1 MLRGILLCLCV
12 SIGLMQP
19 AFAQGVKVGEA
30 EYFPAPKGSEK
41 LPPDAPHRTA
51 ALMAQAAPTN
61 QWYSTLIFNAK
72 PEAIYAQPL
81 TVKAVAPAFEV
92 ALPSKKVVPTFR
104 RDVEIHYPHEEPLV
118 FRPAAFAPDS
128 SKLAKFSDW
137 SIDVSMSAGADNMIA
152 TVSHGSP
159 YVFFQLSR
167 GDIQV
172 VLPSGAIR
180 VAGVGL
186 PNQLVVDHKGKRYVV
201 FASTGTSWEAG
212 TAGAWVG
219 KLPQGKGYFT
229 AAALPDDKAATLELF
244 ARHAYAFVQ
253 DTRVSW
259 QYDQANSTVET
270 LFSATTKAM
279 EGSNTSTIMGLYPH
293 HWHQN
298 PLVADRLGAAYDT
311 VRGQLKTLVGNE
323 FKTRRQYLGWVPF
336 WPAVGAVQG
345 APDLKDV
352 MAIDVRNAGRMMREG
367 GDFPYWRGKGIMRVI
382 NLMNIAE
389 QQGDAAARDR
399 LLTLAKNEVEEWF
412 SGKDRKTYFQYDAK
426 LGTMLSHP
434 EQFFVIEQM
443 NDHYF
448 HYSYWIRA
456 AAEIALRAPD
466 WAAKSKWGG
475 MVDLLV
481 KDIAN
486 TTRGEKTFPYLRHFD
501 AYEGHSWANGNGLGS
516 AGNNQESSSEAAYAW
531 AAIILWAEVTGDKA
545 LRDVGIYKLTTEVA
559 AIDYY
564 WFDVHQQV
572 FAPEYKNVDTAILF
586 GGKYEHNTWWTDEP
600 RQITGINMLP
610 ITSVSTYLGRHP
622 AYVRK
627 NMDSLKVEMETYAK
641 FGKLPPNP
649 PPKDVWQD
657 ILSKY
662 FALAEPQQALAG
674 WNRWGSVEAG
684 DSRTHTLHWLLSM
697 NTMGL
702 PDFSITANTPLY
714 AVFKRPD
721 GARTHL
727 AYNATS
733 APIEVKFSDGKSL
746 RVMPRSLGVLK

>member
-19 AFAQGVKVGEA
+19 VFAQGVKVGEA
-30 EYFPAPKGSEK
+30 EYFLAPKGSEK

-137 SIDVSMSAGADNMIA
+137 SIDVDMSAGADSMIA

-172 VLPSGAIR
+172 ALPAGASR

-186 PNQLVVDHKGKRYVV
+186 SNQLVVDHKGKRYVV
-201 FASTGTSWEAG
+201 FAPAGASWEAG
-212 TAGAWVG
+212 AAGAWVG

-253 DTRVSW
+253 DTRVTW
-259 QYDQANSTVET
+259 QYDQVNSTVET

-279 EGSNTSTIMGLYPH
+279 EGSNTNTIMGLYPH

-382 NLMNIAE
+382 NMMNIAD

-412 SGKDRKTYFQYDAK
+412 AGKDRKTYFQYDAK

-434 EQFFVIEQM
+434 EQFFVIT
-443 NDHYF
+443 F
-448 HYSYWIRA
+448 TIR
-456 AAEIALRAPD
+456 I
-466 WAAKSKWGG
+466 
-475 MVDLLV
+475 
-481 KDIAN
+481 
-486 TTRGEKTFPYLRHFD
+486 
-501 AYEGHSWANGNGLGS
+501 
-516 AGNNQESSSEAAYAW
+516 
-531 AAIILWAEVTGDKA
+531 
-545 LRDVGIYKLTTEVA
+545 
-559 AIDYY
+559 
-564 WFDVHQQV
+564 
-572 FAPEYKNVDTAILF
+572 
-586 GGKYEHNTWWTDEP
+586 
-600 RQITGINMLP
+600 
-610 ITSVSTYLGRHP
+610 
-622 AYVRK
+622 
-627 NMDSLKVEMETYAK
+627 
-641 FGKLPPNP
+641 
-649 PPKDVWQD
+649 
-657 ILSKY
+657 
-662 FALAEPQQALAG
+662 
-674 WNRWGSVEAG
+674 GSVRQQKSHCVTRIGQRNRSGEA
-684 DSRTHTLHWLLSM
+684 W
-697 NTMGL
+697 
-702 PDFSITANTPLY
+702 SI
-714 AVFKRPD
+714 
-721 GARTHL
+721 
-727 AYNATS
+727 S
-733 APIEVKFSDGKSL
+733 W
-746 RVMPRSLGVLK
+746 